1 MEKVEGRVAIALV
14 CIFLGVILAIQF
26 KTVNK
31 AVGEGVLPTQRTQQ
45 LNVELKKI
53 QDERDGL
60 RKELDE
66 IDEKIK
72 QYEKGES
79 EKNVYT
85 ENLYK
90 DLEKYRM
97 FAGYSDLEGPG
108 VVLEIKDPPMDVQ
121 VGEESSIVD
130 DYDIILQIISVLNA
144 SEAEAI
150 SINDQRYT
158 SYTEIVRVGNSIEVN
173 GVSVG
178 LPIVIKAIG
187 ESSLLESSLVFKG
200 GILWYLEN
208 YSDYIVQL
216 KQEKNISIPQYR
228 KTQDF
233 TYAKPKIDS
242 GD

>member
-1 MEKVEGRVAIALV
+1 MKKVEGRVAIALV
-14 CIFLGVILAIQF
+14 CVFLGVILAIQF
-26 KTVNK
+26 KTVSQTI
-31 AVGEGVLPTQRTQQ
+31 GTGVLPTQKSQQ
-45 LNVELKKI
+45 LAIELKKI
-53 QDERDGL
+53 QEERDGL
-60 RKELDE
+60 RKE
-66 IDEKIK
+66 IDDIEEKIS

-97 FAGYSDLEGPG
+97 FAGYADLKGPG
-108 VVLEIKDPPMDVQ
+108 VVLEINDPPMDVQ
-121 VGEESSIVD
+121 LGEESSIID

-158 SYTEIVRVGNSIEVN
+158 AYTEVVRAGNHIEVN

-178 LPIVIKAIG
+178 APIVIKAIG
-187 ESSLLESSLVFKG
+187 DPSLLESSLIFKG

-216 KQEKNISIPQYR
+216 KQEKNIEIPKYR
-228 KTQDF
+228 KTQEF
-233 TYAKPKIDS
+233 TYAKPKVDS
-242 GD
+242 AN

>member
-1 MEKVEGRVAIALV
+1 MKKVEGRVAIALV

-26 KTVNK
+26 KTVSQTI
-31 AVGEGVLPTQRTQQ
+31 GTGVLPTQKSQQ
-45 LNVELKKI
+45 LAIELKKL
-53 QDERDGL
+53 QEERDGL
-60 RKELDE
+60 RKE
-66 IDEKIK
+66 IDDIEEKIS

-97 FAGYSDLEGPG
+97 FAGYADLKGPG
-108 VVLEIKDPPMDVQ
+108 VVLEINDPPMDVQ
-121 VGEESSIVD
+121 LGEESSIID

-158 SYTEIVRVGNSIEVN
+158 AYTEVVRAGNHIEVN

-178 LPIVIKAIG
+178 APIVIKAIG
-187 ESSLLESSLVFKG
+187 DPSLLESSLIFKG

-216 KQEKNISIPQYR
+216 KQEKNIEIPKYR
-228 KTQDF
+228 KTQEF
-233 TYAKPKIDS
+233 TYAKPKVDS
-242 GD
+242 AN